1 MKTSH
6 EISAKDKRTRKWW
19 LVTLLVF
26 SVPNFLIH
34 ILGFAILALAP
45 VPSNAS
51 PKDFYFVYIVSGTAV
66 LLSGLAVYIPYRC
79 AYKSPGTILLTLI
92 LIVLPLIYGMGLYKF
107 LQSNWE
113 WKHLLAL
120 IIVTAILA
128 WWYFLS
134 FKLRKINKTLRSH
147 RKSR

>member
-1 MKTSH
+1 MKKSY
-6 EISAKDKRTRKWW
+6 EISAADKKTRKWW
-19 LVTLLVF
+19 LITLLVF

-34 ILGFAILALAP
+34 IFGFAMLALAHMS
-45 VPSNAS
+45 SNAS
-51 PKDFYFVYIVSGTAV
+51 PKDFYFVYIVSGVAV
-66 LLSGLAVYIPYRC
+66 LLSGLAIYIPYRC

-92 LIVLPLIYGMGLYKF
+92 LIALPLIYGMTLYKF
-107 LQSNWE
+107 LQSAWE

-120 IIVTAILA
+120 IIVTAVLA

-134 FKLRKINKTLRSH
+134 FKLRKINKTLRAH